1 MADTFPAITSLTE
14 PSSTPAMTDAASWL
28 QGTMLGSVATIIA
41 VLAVAAV
48 GAGLF
53 TGRLNARRGLTVV
66 MGCFVLFGSAVIAN
80 ALMGLID
87 NSPSESTLI
96 AAEPMLPPSPLPAP
110 TRSEPSPYDPYAGAS
125 VARR

>member
-1 MADTFPAITSLTE
+1 MAYAPLAVTPLTE
-14 PSSTPAMTDAASWL
+14 PSGGQAITDAATWL
-28 QGTMLGSVATIIA
+28 QGTMLGSVATILA

-53 TGRLNARRGLTVV
+53 TGRLKVRRGLTVV

-80 ALMGLID
+80 ALMALID
-87 NSPSESTLI
+87 TPISDRTVIASEN
-96 AAEPMLPPSPLPAP
+96 PPSPLAALPNP
-110 TRSEPSPYDPYAGAS
+110 EPVPYDPYAGAS

>member
-1 MADTFPAITSLTE
+1 MAYPSPAATPLTE
-14 PSSTPAMTDAASWL
+14 PSGTQAITDAASWL

-66 MGCFVLFGSAVIAN
+66 MGCFVLFGSAAIAN
-80 ALMGLID
+80 ALMALID
-87 NSPSESTLI
+87 GAPSEAILI
-96 AAEPMLPPSPLPAP
+96 AAEPAPSPLPALP
-110 TRSEPSPYDPYAGAS
+110 KSEPSPYDPYAGAS